1 MFNSYSSPVSSNA
14 GVKRSKHGVEAG
26 VTPKHPGSLGGEF
39 QTSLGSSDV
48 VPSPGSAS

>member
-1 MFNSYSSPVSSNA
+1 MFNSYSTPVSSNA

-26 VTPKHPGSLGGEF
+26 VTPKNQVSPGDEF

-48 VPSPGSAS
+48 VL